1 MIRTIGKG
9 FLWLVKGIGIA
20 GFWILKAA
28 LEAAKLTLLLFGM
41 VLRIVL
47 AFVGGCTQM

>member
-9 FLWLVKGIGIA
+9 ILWLVKGLGIV
-20 GFWILKAA
+20 GFWLLKVA
-28 LEAAKLTLLLFGM
+28 LETAKLTLLLFGM

-47 AFVGGCTQM
+47 AFVGGCAQF

>member
-9 FLWLVKGIGIA
+9 FLCLVKGLGIV
-20 GFWILKAA
+20 GLWLLKAA
-28 LEAAKLTLLLFGM
+28 LEAAKITLLLFGM

-47 AFVGGCTQM
+47 AFIGGCAQF

>member
-9 FLWLVKGIGIA
+9 ILWLVKGLGIV
-20 GFWILKAA
+20 GLWLLKAV
-28 LEAAKLTLLLFGM
+28 LEAAKVTLLLFGM

-47 AFVGGCTQM
+47 AFVCGCAQM

>member
-9 FLWLVKGIGIA
+9 ILWLVKGLGIV
-20 GFWILKAA
+20 GLWLLKVA
-28 LEAAKLTLLLFGM
+28 LETAKLTLLLFGM

-47 AFVGGCTQM
+47 AFVGGCAQF